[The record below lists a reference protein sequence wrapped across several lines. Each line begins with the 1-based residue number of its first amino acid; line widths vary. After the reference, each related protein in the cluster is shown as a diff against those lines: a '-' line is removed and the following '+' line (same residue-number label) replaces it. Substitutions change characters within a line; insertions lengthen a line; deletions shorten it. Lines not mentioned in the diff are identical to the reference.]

1 MKGFQKL
8 VKYAAI
14 AFGLYLAI
22 SIIGALVGVIVG
34 VTSGVEVLKGFSED
48 ENVILKDVV
57 LPELRGSSV
66 ADAKKVLKDLN
77 IECTVEGDGDTI
89 TNMQPYPGYTI
100 KKGSTINLYT
110 DQNESYN
117 KDVVMPDVRGYSK
130 ESAIELLNSLG
141 IETTIQG
148 DGVVINQ
155 SIPSGELISEGT
167 VVKITLSAEYEED

>member
-1 MKGFQKL
+1 MAGFATTDNPQIT
-8 VKYAAI
+8 VFITIDEPSNGAYYA
-14 AFGLYLAI
+14 
-22 SIIGALVGVIVG
+22 GV
-34 VTSGVEVLKGFSED
+34 VTAPLGKVLLEDIFNYMNEEFSED

-77 IECTVEGDGDTI
+77 IECTVEGDGD
-89 TNMQPYPGYTI
+89 
-100 KKGSTINLYT
+100 
-110 DQNESYN
+110 
-117 KDVVMPDVRGYSK
+117 
-130 ESAIELLNSLG
+130 NSLG